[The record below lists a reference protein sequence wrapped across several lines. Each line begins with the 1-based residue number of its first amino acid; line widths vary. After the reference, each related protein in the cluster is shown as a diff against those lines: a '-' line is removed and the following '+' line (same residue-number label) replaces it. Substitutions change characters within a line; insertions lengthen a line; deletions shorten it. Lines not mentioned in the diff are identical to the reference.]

1 MAPAQANFAPNL
13 DKFRKS
19 LKAQPL
25 EASIESLISLL
36 KRRQI
41 KTPQQCAVATAHIL
55 LQVVARGD
63 WKDVDQL
70 LDRVQQVGR
79 RVGSA
84 RPKELVIGNITKRV
98 LGLIRDE
105 AMEDRNADDAQSD
118 AKPPAPAP
126 AATQEPEA
134 PPRLPRVA
142 TLTSLPSHIT
152 AQSIFS
158 LLSNPPGAL
167 SSAGGS
173 PFLKMSGA
181 STPMGPH
188 GSGTPTANSTANIA
202 SLRTEVLDGIDEIMD
217 EISQADEQ
225 MAAFGDVYINP
236 GDYVMVH
243 RPTATVERFLARA
256 ASKRKFTVLI
266 ARVDENDEDTAAAAA
281 ALAAT
286 AAPPSDP
293 AADAAA
299 AVPYA
304 ALRKKLAAHGVP
316 VVNLAGMG
324 VMSYFPLA
332 TKVVLDARAI
342 TASGGLVADA
352 GAGLLARAAKEFNR
366 PVVALAGVYRLSP
379 ADLDEPEPVLE
390 WGDPSP
396 HADFADGDL
405 LDGIDIR
412 TPAVEYIGPEMV
424 DIYITNLGA
433 HSRHYLQSVIRD
445 HYKQDD
451 IDVFIQ

>member
-1 MAPAQANFAPNL
+1 MALAQANFAPSL

-19 LKAQPL
+19 LKSQPL
-25 EASIESLISLL
+25 EASIESLIALL

-118 AKPPAPAP
+118 AKPPAPA
-126 AATQEPEA
+126 ATQEPEA
-134 PPRLPRVA
+134 PARLPRVA
-142 TLTSLPSHIT
+142 TLASLPSHIT

-158 LLSNPPGAL
+158 LLSDPVGAH

-181 STPMGPH
+181 STPMGAGPQ
-188 GSGTPTANSTANIA
+188 GTGTPTANSTANIA

-256 ASKRKFTVLI
+256 ASKRKFTVLV
-266 ARVDENDEDTAAAAA
+266 ARVNEDDEDVAAAAA
-281 ALAAT
+281 IAAT
-286 AAPPSDP
+286 AAPPSGP
-293 AADAAA
+293 EAAA
-299 AVPYA
+299 AATVPYA
-304 ALRKKLAAHGVP
+304 ALRKKLAAYGVP

-366 PVVALAGVYRLSP
+366 PVLALAAVYRLSP

-412 TPAVEYIGPEMV
+412 TPAIEYLGSEMV